1 MRSGILCSGNWVVDL
16 IKIIDRWPQEG
27 MLANILSETM
37 NGGGG
42 PHNVLVNLA
51 KMDPDLPLFAS
62 GLVSNDKFGKFL
74 ELELDKFGI
83 NRSYLFKT
91 SEESTSFTDVMTNKS
106 NGNRTFFHKRGTN
119 ALLNLEYFNEVDCN
133 AKIFYLGYPM
143 LLDSLDSND
152 SQYGTKA
159 ARLLSSMRKKG
170 LINAVDLVSIENE
183 NYKEIIQPILRFT
196 DYLIINEIEAEKC
209 SGIPT
214 RGDGKLLKQNLS
226 KASNALLNSG
236 VNKMVAIH
244 APEGGFAE
252 SIEGEKLFV
261 NSKNILDDE
270 IKGSVGAGD
279 AFCAGMLYGLH
290 QEFDLKK
297 CLEIANTN
305 AWFNLQNE
313 TSTGGAVSANKIFEK
328 IK

>member
-27 MLANILSETM
+27 MLANILSESM

-119 ALLNLEYFNEVDCN
+119 ALLNLEYFDEVDCN

-143 LLDSLDSND
+143 LLDSLDSDD

-170 LINAVDLVSIENE
+170 LKNAVDLVSIENE
-183 NYKEIIQPILRFT
+183 HYKETIQPILRYT

-214 RGDGKLLKQNLS
+214 RSDGKLLKQNLS

-236 VNKMVAIH
+236 VNKLVAIH

-252 SIEGEKLFV
+252 SIEGEKLFI
-261 NSKNILDDE
+261 NSKNI
-270 IKGSVGAGD
+270 
-279 AFCAGMLYGLH
+279 FCPM
-290 QEFDLKK
+290 
-297 CLEIANTN
+297 
-305 AWFNLQNE
+305 
-313 TSTGGAVSANKIFEK
+313 
-328 IK
+328 